1 MLSPRFLRIQGTL
14 TFRVRLF
21 LFSLPLPAI
30 RIYMYVCV
38 RLCVCVSLYLYL
50 SYLKSKKNMAAP
62 GETRGRSK
70 LFTRF
75 YVCSSK
81 KRRPAESYRDN
92 RERKLFRITDERQ
105 GSFRNDFVLLLERSY
120 TGAKLRRPP
129 EATKVRIKFY
139 VPSVTRTKKERLYF
153 V

>member
-1 MLSPRFLRIQGTL
+1 
-14 TFRVRLF
+14 
-21 LFSLPLPAI
+21 
-30 RIYMYVCV
+30 
-38 RLCVCVSLYLYL
+38 
-50 SYLKSKKNMAAP
+50 MAAP

-120 TGAKLRRPP
+120 TGAKLRHPP
-129 EATKVRIKFY
+129 EATKCDSKHCEIANIDTRRRGSGGGGKRVEEDDEEEKDDPSGNVR
-139 VPSVTRTKKERLYF
+139 RTETA
-153 V
+153 